1 MTILLLAGGGGFYAF
16 KKLKGKKAEKAQE
29 KPDPDADYVDEEITG
44 MRNPITSLQ
53 MRMMRSIW
61 MRKIPTSRCK

>member
-29 KPDPDADYVDEEITG
+29 KPDPDADYVDEEDYGYEESDNQSPDEDDEEYLDEEDT
-44 MRNPITSLQ
+44 NEPV
-53 MRMMRSIW
+53 
-61 MRKIPTSRCK
+61 

>member
-29 KPDPDADYVDEEITG
+29 KPDPDADYVDEEDYGYEESDSQSPDEDDPEYLHEEDT
-44 MRNPITSLQ
+44 NEPV
-53 MRMMRSIW
+53 
-61 MRKIPTSRCK
+61 